1 MLLRCCCCSCS
12 VWCASKRHLQVSLQ
26 RPYLHKS
33 ELMCCERLRHS
44 ESGVIPWS
52 FASLL
57 AGNFVGRYPI
67 LLATC
72 KFLSTTT
79 VQSFHSSVTNQAAT
93 QLSQPASHS
102 ISRITQEQNNA
113 YFKESS
119 VLQSTHPSSRPLW
132 ASNWAEER
140 ERPENFN

>member
-72 KFLSTTT
+72 KFLSTT

-102 ISRITQEQNNA
+102 ISRLTQEQNNA
-113 YFKESS
+113 HFKESS
-119 VLQSTHPSSRPLW
+119 VLHPPIHPPRPLW

-140 ERPENFN
+140 ERPEYFN